1 MKEGAALNTEKND
14 LEEMSE
20 EKKNADGEESAE
32 EKKKRYKH
40 PDLDYADRI
49 KISVLRNRKVPVKE
63 IAQELGCHR
72 STIYKELKRATYV
85 HTNSDLTEEERYNPE
100 QAQVIHEF
108 NQSAKGPGLKID
120 NDHEFATYIEK
131 KIIEEKR
138 SPQGVLDDVV
148 NEEKEFKVEIKS
160 AKTIYNYVDKN
171 IFNDLERKH
180 LPCGKAKREYKRI
193 RRVHRK
199 PKTDTIE
206 QRPEEINERSTFG
219 HWEMDTV
226 KGPQGGDKNCLLV
239 LTERLTRYQI
249 NEPMKACTTDEV
261 RKALN
266 RIEKEYGSK
275 FYSVFKTVT
284 VDNGSEFQDWEA
296 IEKALYRV
304 GKRWKL
310 YYCHPYSSYE
320 RGSNENNNRMI
331 RRWVPKGV
339 SFAGFTR
346 KQAKA
351 IAAWMNNYPRQIFG
365 GKTAQML
372 YDAEMEKLF
381 GKEGVA

>member
-1 MKEGAALNTEKND
+1 MKEDAALNTEKN
-14 LEEMSE
+14 
-20 EKKNADGEESAE
+20 E

-40 PDLDYADRI
+40 PDLNYADRI
-49 KISVLRNRKVPVKE
+49 KISVLRNHHVPVLE
-63 IAQELGCHR
+63 IAKELGCHR
-72 STIYKELKRATYV
+72 STIYKELKRATYE
-85 HTNSDLTEEERYNPE
+85 HHNSDWSTEIRYNPE
-100 QAQVIHEF
+100 QAQIIHEF
-108 NQSAKGPGLKID
+108 NQSAKGPALKIE
-120 NDHEFATYIEK
+120 NDHEFAEYVEK

-148 NEEKEFKVEIKS
+148 NEEKEFRVEIRS
-160 AKTIYNYVDKN
+160 AKTIYNYIDKN
-171 IFNDLERKH
+171 VFKSLERKH
-180 LPCGKAKREYKRI
+180 LPCGKEKREYKRI
-193 RRVHRK
+193 QRVHRK
-199 PKTDTIE
+199 PKADTIE
-206 QRPEEINERSTFG
+206 QRPEEINVRSTFG
-219 HWEMDTV
+219 NWEMDTV

-239 LTERLTRYQI
+239 LTERKTRYQI

-275 FYSVFKTVT
+275 FYSIFKTVT
-284 VDNGSEFQDWEA
+284 VDNGSEFADWEA

-320 RGSNENNNRMI
+320 RGTNENNNKLV

-346 KQAKA
+346 KQAKEVA
-351 IAAWMNNYPRQIFG
+351 DWMNNYPRQIFG

-372 YDAEMEKLF
+372 YDAEIEKLF
-381 GKEGVA
+381 DVKNIA